1 MVVVVVVM
9 VMVMR
14 AQHPVNH
21 GRNDVMV
28 VMMMVM
34 ILSGL
39 NAAGNRLLSEPR
51 IISL

>member
-1 MVVVVVVM
+1 MMVVVVM
-9 VMVMR
+9 VMMR